1 MLSPSYERPGQSST
15 DLQAELLRH
24 YFALQG
30 LQLRQGLQGQQG
42 LQDQQAVH
50 DQQGLKGQQGL
61 QNQQELQDLQQG
73 NNFDRQPFSRGQ
85 RLR

>member
-30 LQLRQGLQGQQG
+30 IQLRQGLQG
-42 LQDQQAVH
+42 QQAVH

-73 NNFDRQPFSRGQ
+73 NNFDRQPFSIGQ

>member
-30 LQLRQGLQGQQG
+30 IQLRQGLQG
-42 LQDQQAVH
+42 QQAVH

-61 QNQQELQDLQQG
+61 QNQQELQDLQQES
-73 NNFDRQPFSRGQ
+73 NFDGQPFSRGQ

>member
-30 LQLRQGLQGQQG
+30 IQLRQGLQG
-42 LQDQQAVH
+42 QQAVH

-61 QNQQELQDLQQG
+61 QNQQELQDLQQE